1 MRVDERDEE
10 NEGDEGGEGS
20 KGTRGTKGTK
30 AAKGTGHDEKPIS
43 TLETR
48 KRIDF
53 FQSHVS
59 RH

>member
-20 KGTRGTKGTK
+20 KGTK